1 MRAVV
6 DWPTPTC
13 VKDVC
18 SFLGM
23 VGYFRRFV
31 RDFFWTIMESDR
43 LTLPSGLL
51 LISSK
56 LGYILTGK
64 CTSHQ
69 PTKEVGTL
77 FVHTQ
82 VMQSLTTSEPTFS
95 SPPDSS
101 LAPGPA
107 RRLESPDSFDRF
119 SFSLRLSDF
128 FPSLIFGLTFCCWE
142 CHVHTC
148 T

>member
-1 MRAVV
+1 MVFVHGVSTDPEKMRAVV
-6 DWPTPTC
+6 DWPTPTL
-13 VKDVC
+13 VKDVY

-69 PTKEVGTL
+69 PKKEVGTL
-77 FVHTQ
+77 FIHTQ

-95 SPPDSS
+95 SPPSPNVTDFWSS
-101 LAPGPA
+101 ATIG
-107 RRLESPDSFDRF
+107 
-119 SFSLRLSDF
+119 
-128 FPSLIFGLTFCCWE
+128 IT
-142 CHVHTC
+142 
-148 T
+148 

>member
-1 MRAVV
+1 MALTANVIPNITGAIHRGTTPATDEAFLRALPPDMLADNIPSANDNAGKV
-6 DWPTPTC
+6 DLLIG
-13 VKDVC
+13 
-18 SFLGM
+18 S
-23 VGYFRRFV
+23 
-31 RDFFWTIMESDR
+31 DFFWTIMESDR
-43 LTLPSGLL
+43 LTLPSVLL

-95 SPPDSS
+95 SQPDSS
-101 LAPGPA
+101 LAP
-107 RRLESPDSFDRF
+107 SPN
-119 SFSLRLSDF
+119 LTDF
-128 FPSLIFGLTFCCWE
+128 WSSATIGIT
-142 CHVHTC
+142 
-148 T
+148 